1 MIFKMQ
7 KSNGN
12 ENGNNGEKLF
22 SNKMIVRIN
31 FLGHTRHIFNV
42 LKGGGPMSSILT
54 GKVGS
59 LFNGGFVEQ
68 SS

>member
-1 MIFKMQ
+1 M
-7 KSNGN
+7 
-12 ENGNNGEKLF
+12 F
-22 SNKMIVRIN
+22 SNLTIVRIN
-31 FLGHTRHIFNV
+31 FLGHTQPIFNV

-59 LFNGGFVEQ
+59 LFNSGFMGQ